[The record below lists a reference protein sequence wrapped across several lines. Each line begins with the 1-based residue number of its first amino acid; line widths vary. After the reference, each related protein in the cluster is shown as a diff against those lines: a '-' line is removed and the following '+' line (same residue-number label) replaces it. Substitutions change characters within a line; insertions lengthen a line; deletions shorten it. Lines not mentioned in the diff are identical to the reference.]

1 MNEKIKKLTKKQKY
15 NILLSHL
22 AEIDFSG
29 EEMNADEAEAFIK
42 HEVELL
48 EKKNVSSTGEK
59 KMTKEQVAR
68 AEVANEVLAFLTED
82 GGKYTCAELIKLIP
96 SMADFSNQKAYGVIK
111 TLLADGKVERIEDKR
126 KAYFKAI

>member
-29 EEMNADEAEAFIK
+29 EEMTAEDAEAFIK

-68 AEVANEVLAFLTED
+68 AEVANEVLSFLIED

-96 SMADFSNQKAYGVIK
+96 SMAEFSNQKAYGVIK
-111 TLLADGKVERIEDKR
+111 TLLADNKVERVEDKR
-126 KAYFKAI
+126 KAYFKAV